1 MSLYWDMLRLKHCG
15 VIQTEKLSKPLD
27 IWKGFLWL
35 ISGLKLNLIIMFTEV
50 IVEALYMNAIVRR
63 GHTEKGLKG

>member
-15 VIQTEKLSKPLD
+15 NIQTEKLSKPLD
-27 IWKGFLWL
+27 IWKRFLLL

-50 IVEALYMNAIVRR
+50 IVEALYMNAIVTR
-63 GHTEKGLKG
+63 